1 MPTNNSLY
9 ENYVN
14 LLEDLPKNTI
24 GEGEVT
30 TALETACDCLSF
42 VQALWEVY
50 QLEGAHD
57 GTTPPD
63 IAMMENLFDALQ
75 GELAAASLFLSE
87 NSFSRVPDMLR
98 SLAEKLEGHEDDV
111 VPVVVARGFS
121 RFANRIENVRKQ
133 QQLLMK
139 VVAADNE
146 QTPVG

>member
-24 GEGEVT
+24 GAGEVT

>member
-1 MPTNNSLY
+1 MTTKNSLY
-9 ENYVN
+9 ENYVT
-14 LLEDLPKNTI
+14 LLEDLPQNTSGNGDI
-24 GEGEVT
+24 S
-30 TALETACDCLSF
+30 TAIETACDCLSF
-42 VQALWEVY
+42 VQALWDVY
-50 QLEGAHD
+50 HLEGAHD
-57 GTTPPD
+57 GTSAPD
-63 IAMMENLFDALQ
+63 ISTMENLFDALQ

-98 SLAEKLEGHEDDV
+98 SLADKLEGHEDNV